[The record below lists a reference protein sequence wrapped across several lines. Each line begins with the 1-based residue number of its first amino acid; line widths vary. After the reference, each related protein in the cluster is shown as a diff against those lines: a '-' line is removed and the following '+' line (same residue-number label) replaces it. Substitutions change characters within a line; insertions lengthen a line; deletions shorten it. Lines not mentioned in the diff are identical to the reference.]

1 METKDY
7 VFPFEGEKHRM
18 TIVML
23 PYRTDT
29 WRDKAKPALAE
40 FKELILLIS
49 KFEPVLVLYDP
60 KHFSRSSLYEF
71 QKRNVSLLPLP
82 YDDSWARDPLPV
94 FLRSRDGTKLAG
106 VDFGFN
112 AWGGSY
118 DGLYSPYDQ
127 DNSLG
132 QKLLTSLHIP
142 RIAEKDFILE
152 GGSVHSDGEGTLLT
166 TECCLLSKGRNPS
179 LSKIQIEQKLKET
192 LRVSKV
198 LFLPK
203 GIVNDETD
211 GHVDNICCFLEPG
224 TVLLAVSKDEKDP
237 QYRDSLE
244 DKKYLESVTDAKGRK
259 LKIIEVPVP
268 TPPLKLSAAEAKGIA
283 SNKSA
288 VSRLAGRRLAASYV
302 NFYMGEKF
310 VILPKFGVKEDQ
322 EAYKILSDFY
332 KGKKE
337 VFQMESREIL
347 LGGGN
352 IHCVTKQVPYVEDAM
367 DL

>member
-1 METKDY
+1 MDTKDY

-29 WRDKAKPALAE
+29 WREKAKPAMAE
-40 FKELILLIS
+40 FKELVSLIS

-60 KHFSRSSLYEF
+60 KHFSRASLYKF
-71 QKRNVSLLPLP
+71 PKRNVSLLPLP

-94 FLRSRDGTKLAG
+94 FLRSKDGTALAG

-127 DNSLG
+127 DNAIG
-132 QKLLTSLHIP
+132 KKLLTSLNIP
-142 RIAEKDFILE
+142 RVDEKDFVLE

-166 TECCLLSKGRNPS
+166 TECCLLSPGRNPS
-179 LSKIQIEQKLKET
+179 LNKGQIEEKLKKT
-192 LRVSKV
+192 LNVQKV
-198 LFLPK
+198 LWLPK

-224 TVLLAVSKDEKDP
+224 TVLLAVSKDKNDP
-237 QYRDSLE
+237 QYGDSLL
-244 DKKYLESVTDAKGRK
+244 DKQYLESVTDARGRK
-259 LKIIEVPVP
+259 LKIVEVPVP
-268 TPPLKLSAAEAKGIA
+268 TPPLTLSEAEAKGIA
-283 SNKSA
+283 QSKTA
-288 VSRLAGRRLAASYV
+288 VSRLKGRRLAASYV

-310 VILPKFGVKEDQ
+310 VILPKFGVKED
-322 EAYKILSDFY
+322 EIAFKILKDFY

-337 VFQMESREIL
+337 VFQLESREIL

-352 IHCVTKQVPYVEDAM
+352 IHCVTKQVPFVEDAV